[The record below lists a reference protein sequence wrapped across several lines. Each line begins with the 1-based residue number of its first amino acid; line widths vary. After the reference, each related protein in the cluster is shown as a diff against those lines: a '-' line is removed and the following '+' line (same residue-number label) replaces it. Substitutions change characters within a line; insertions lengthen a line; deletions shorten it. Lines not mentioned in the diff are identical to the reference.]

1 MSEEIHVSDVGVQF
15 EYRLLNPDA
24 SPLDVSTA
32 SLIQLVYSRPSDT
45 NLIVNASLLT
55 DGIDGWIK
63 YVTRTGDLSKS
74 GKWTVQVYLEIGDAK
89 FHSGMQTFL
98 VYPNILD

>member
-32 SLIQLVYSRPSDT
+32 SLIQLV
-45 NLIVNASLLT
+45 VNASLLT